1 MKTLV
6 NQIATAVILSAFCG
20 VAAHAQDRLPAPE
33 QTGFYGG
40 VSLNDSGSAS
50 TGINFAGVSSSWAKY
65 GSVMSED
72 NGAGALLYGG
82 YHFAND
88 LAVEA
93 AFARSEG
100 FALPLVRPGDG
111 LALAS
116 PGDVASR
123 RWNVDL
129 YTSYKFGAAFAL
141 YGRVGYVQNEALPA
155 YLLVAN
161 VANPHPQQ
169 GVNYGVGLRYDMS
182 PTLGL
187 KLEYARFGRLAFDTF
202 SGPFPE
208 SDQVQIGVQYR
219 F

>member
-1 MKTLV
+1 MKTLAI
-6 NQIATAVILSAFCG
+6 QFATAVFLTAFCG
-20 VAAHAQDRLPAPE
+20 AVAHAQDRLSAPA
-33 QTGFYGG
+33 QSGFYGG
-40 VSLNDSGSAS
+40 VSLNDRGAAA

-65 GSVMSED
+65 GSVMAED
-72 NGAGALLYGG
+72 NGTGALLYGG
-82 YHFAND
+82 YQFAND
-88 LAVEA
+88 VAVEA
-93 AFARSEG
+93 AFGRSDG
-100 FALPLVRPGDG
+100 SALALARPGMG

-141 YGRVGYVQNEALPA
+141 YGRVGYLQNEALPA
-155 YLLVAN
+155 YLLVN
-161 VANPHPQQ
+161 TANPHPQQ

-202 SGPFPE
+202 SGAFPE

>member
-1 MKTLV
+1 MKTIA
-6 NQIATAVILSAFCG
+6 NQLATAFILTAFCG

-33 QTGFYGG
+33 RPGFYGG
-40 VSLNDSGSAS
+40 VSLDDRGAS
-50 TGINFAGVSSSWAKY
+50 PTGINFAGVASSWLKY
-65 GSVMSED
+65 GSVMAED
-72 NGAGALLYGG
+72 NGTGALLYGG

-88 LAVEA
+88 VAVEA
-93 AFARSEG
+93 AIARSDG
-100 FALPLVRPGDG
+100 FALPLARPGVG
-111 LALAS
+111 LTLAS
-116 PGDVASR
+116 PGDVAAR

-155 YLLVAN
+155 YLLVGN

-202 SGPFPE
+202 SSAFPE